1 MHDHSAANDSAANR
15 LGQQCP
21 SLHRFDL
28 ILKNLCSVSYHAGI
42 LLRSLA
48 FRLNFCMLA
57 KMEEIKIIGGGLAGL
72 SLAIGLR
79 RMGVPVVVK
88 EAGHYPRHRVCGEF
102 ISGLRDSTIDGLGLG
117 PALRDAVSLEQT
129 RWYDGRR
136 RLREDR
142 LPVAARGLSRWM
154 LDEGLAAELTRL
166 GGTIETG
173 VRCDRRVPGEGVV
186 DCAGRQAAKDRRWVG
201 LKCHVEGFQLESDLE
216 MHMSAG
222 GYVGLSRIE
231 DGRVNVCGLFRNAG
245 LKPGGD
251 QPFVYAYL
259 GHCGFGRLLER
270 LQAASPVEGSACS
283 VAALG
288 YGPPVSAPGSLALGD
303 ARGLIPPF
311 TGNGMTL
318 AFESAALAVEP
329 LRAFAEGEQS
339 WTDCTAHFA
348 SAASAR
354 FGRRLAVARWMH
366 RCLVSQR
373 WFPLTAVAAR
383 TPLFPFQSLFRLT
396 R

>member
-1 MHDHSAANDSAANR
+1 MQTIN
-15 LGQQCP
+15 
-21 SLHRFDL
+21 
-28 ILKNLCSVSYHAGI
+28 
-42 LLRSLA
+42 
-48 FRLNFCMLA
+48 
-57 KMEEIKIIGGGLAGL
+57 IIGGGLAGL

-79 RMGVPVVVK
+79 RVGVPVVVK
-88 EAGHYPRHRVCGEF
+88 EAGQYPRHRVCGEF
-102 ISGLRDSTIDGLGLG
+102 ISGLSESTIDCLGLESS
-117 PALRDAVSLEQT
+117 LREAVSLQQM

-142 LPVAARGLSRWM
+142 LPVAARGLSRWQ
-154 LDEGLAAELTRL
+154 LDENLANDLTRL
-166 GGTIETG
+166 GGQVETG
-173 VRCDRRVPGEGVV
+173 TRCDRKVADEGVV

-201 LKCHVEGFQLESDLE
+201 LKCHLEGFQLESDLE

-231 DGRVNVCGLFRNAG
+231 NGRVNLCGLFRHAG

-251 QPFVYAYL
+251 RPFVYTYL
-259 GHCGFGRLLER
+259 EHCGFGRLLER
-270 LQAASPVEGSACS
+270 LQAARPVGGSVSS

-288 YGPPVSAPGSLALGD
+288 YGPPVSAPDSLALGD

-329 LRAFAEGEQS
+329 LRAFAQGEQS
-339 WTDCTAHFA
+339 WTDCTARFA
-348 SAASAR
+348 SAAAGR
-354 FGRRLAVARWMH
+354 FGRRLGVARWMH

-373 WFPLTAVAAR
+373 LFPLTAAAAR